1 MRFRLD
7 PSLAKT
13 LSFAGV
19 HFTVA
24 FTIGWLVTGSLLAG
38 GLLAIIEPACNTV
51 AYHLHERVWA
61 RRGARARASLP
72 PPVSAAA

>member
-1 MRFRLD
+1 MRLRLD
-7 PSLAKT
+7 PALAKT

-24 FTIGWLVTGSLLAG
+24 FTIGWLVTGSLVAG

-61 RRGARARASLP
+61 GHRARRRASP
-72 PPVSAAA
+72 PDASTVSA